1 MYVDLRKRVSIAHQY
16 AADAFI
22 SIHYDATEDSTISG
36 FTTYY
41 YHDYQQELA
50 QYVNDGLAKKVT
62 LRDRGAQEGNYLVLR
77 ENYQNGILIEL
88 GYLSN
93 PTEERVITTEFYRR
107 TSYSWNLRGDHSLF

>member
-1 MYVDLRKRVSIAHQY
+1 MLQTHLLV
-16 AADAFI
+16 FI
-22 SIHYDATEDSTISG
+22 TDATEDSTISG

-93 PTEERVITTEFYRR
+93 PTEERVITTEFYREQA
-107 TSYSWNLRGDHSLF
+107 TLGIYEGIIDYFDAKLE